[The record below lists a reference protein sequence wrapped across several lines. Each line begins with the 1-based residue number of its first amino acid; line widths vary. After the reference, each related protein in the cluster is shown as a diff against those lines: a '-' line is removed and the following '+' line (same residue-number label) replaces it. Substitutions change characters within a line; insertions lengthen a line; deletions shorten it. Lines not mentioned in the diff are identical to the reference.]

1 MNTYSKNGLS
11 FNQHV
16 ANVELSRILHNVKGR
31 GIPMRC
37 QACDCELSD
46 YEATRK
52 DSHGVYL
59 DLCSDCY
66 FTVRD
71 EVPSTARKDLET
83 VVSIVS
89 EEIPEISGT

>member
-1 MNTYSKNGLS
+1 
-11 FNQHV
+11 
-16 ANVELSRILHNVKGR
+16 
-31 GIPMRC
+31 MRC
-37 QACDCELSD
+37 QACNCELSD

-71 EVPSTARKDLET
+71 EVPSTARKDLEN
-83 VVSIVS
+83 IVPIS
-89 EEIPEISGT
+89 EELIEITGS